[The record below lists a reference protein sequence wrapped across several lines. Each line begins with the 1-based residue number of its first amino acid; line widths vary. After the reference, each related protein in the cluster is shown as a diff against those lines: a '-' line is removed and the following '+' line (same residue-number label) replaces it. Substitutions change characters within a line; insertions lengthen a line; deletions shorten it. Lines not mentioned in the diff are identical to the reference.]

1 MAQKRFRDN
10 IIKSEIRSTKS
21 ETNPNVQNPKP
32 FKIFLI
38 LNFEIVS
45 NFGFSASNFM
55 DLYRKI
61 MENTPKKKILYII
74 TKSNWGGAQRHVFD
88 LATNMPKD
96 DYEVVVA
103 AGGNGPLHE
112 KLKSSGIKT
121 VTIGALERDTD
132 VLKDSFSLLAIFRV
146 IKSEKPDILH
156 LHSPKAGGLGAF
168 SARLLRVPKIIYTVH
183 GWTYKEQRKG
193 LEKFLIYTISW
204 FTVILAHKTIV
215 VSKDDFEKSPNFLN
229 KGKIVMIHNGIA
241 PFDCLPRV
249 ESQREIF
256 GKTSIYPN
264 NLTIGCIAEL
274 HRNKGL
280 SYVISAIADI
290 RKQDADSKHPII
302 FGVIG
307 DGEERKNLENLAK
320 NSKLENSVFFAGYK
334 ENASKFLS
342 AFDLFILPSLKEGLP
357 YALLEAG
364 SVGLPLIATS
374 VGGAPD
380 IITDMETGIL
390 IRPKDVKEI
399 ANALRF
405 FIQNPQKIAEFGGK
419 LKERI
424 ANDFS
429 LGKMI
434 RETIEIYKV

>member
-1 MAQKRFRDN
+1 M
-10 IIKSEIRSTKS
+10 E
-21 ETNPNVQNPKP
+21 ET
-32 FKIFLI
+32 
-38 LNFEIVS
+38 
-45 NFGFSASNFM
+45 
-55 DLYRKI
+55 
-61 MENTPKKKILYII
+61 KKKKVLYII

-88 LATNMPKD
+88 LAINIQKD
-96 DYEVVVA
+96 KYDVVVA

-112 KLKSSGIKT
+112 KLKAVGIKT
-121 VTIGALERDTD
+121 IPIGVLQRDTN
-132 VLKDSFSLLAIFRV
+132 VLKDSSSLLAIFRV

-156 LHSPKAGGLGAF
+156 LHSPKAGGLGAL
-168 SARLLRVPKIIYTVH
+168 SARLLRVPRIIYTVH

-193 LEKFLIYTISW
+193 LEKFLIFIISW
-204 FTVILAHKTIV
+204 FTVVLAHKTIV
-215 VSKDDFEKSPNFLN
+215 VSKDDFEKSPSFLTH
-229 KGKIVMIHNGIA
+229 GKIVMIHNGIA

-256 GKTSIYPN
+256 GETPIFPS

-280 SYVISAIADI
+280 SYVIYAIADI

-320 NSKLENSVFFAGYK
+320 KTKLENSVFFAGYK

-374 VGGAPD
+374 VGGASD

-390 IRPKDVKEI
+390 IRPTDVKEI
-399 ANALRF
+399 GNALRF
-405 FIQNPQKIAEFGGK
+405 FVQNPEKIAEFGGR
-419 LKERI
+419 LKKKISEE
-424 ANDFS
+424 FS
-429 LGKMI
+429 LNKMV
-434 RETIEIYKV
+434 EKTIAVYHN